1 MSIAKFIAKSIETTT
16 KPILLSQENVT
27 YKKTKFESDVPMS
40 SMTMTKLTIKPD
52 QEFEL
57 LDNMI
62 EWEPRVDKGF

>member
-1 MSIAKFIAKSIETTT
+1 MSIAKSIAKSIETTT
-16 KPILLSQENVT
+16 KPILLSQKNIT

-57 LDNMI
+57 H
-62 EWEPRVDKGF
+62 DKNI